1 MARIRSARPGAIL
14 RPVEGFWL
22 GFRNSRLFGL
32 MTNERNLRCLVSGL
46 LLVFFLIL
54 LTSTV
59 THFFRGKQRAIDD
72 ASNRLTLIA
81 DAVAASIK
89 ANAPDQITDWQG
101 LLAQSLPAGAT
112 AKQRLVL
119 LADAG
124 GAIQATAPLSMN
136 RTGQRLLDIL
146 GPEQPLT
153 TFGAQ
158 AGVLAQELTDG
169 TNVLATVRHINGAAF
184 QVAIMQPTEKAL
196 EDWRGEAAFETT
208 LSLTTGLLL
217 LMIGAAFR
225 ATAERRHRS
234 EEKGAAFRQA
244 IETALT
250 SAGTAFWDINISR
263 GNIHCTGANKGF
275 GHEAGTHVIPF
286 RDIASLVHPEDDLY
300 KAIEEAARTQA
311 ERFDCT
317 VRVRN
322 GEGGWSPLRLR
333 GAFDRGASDGELHL
347 IAIATLDGA
356 AAASPI
362 ADSALHDA
370 IEAISEAFV
379 LWDHENRLVMSNGK
393 YREFH
398 KLPEEILVPGTP
410 YEEIVSC
417 ATEPVVRTRVAVS
430 DSGSDAHTYE
440 AQLEDGRWLH
450 IDERRTK
457 DGGFVSVGTDITS
470 MKLSQQRQLDG
481 EKELKAT
488 IADLRNSRRELEQQ
502 KQQLVDLAEK
512 YAQEKNR
519 AEAAS
524 QTKSQF
530 LANISHELRTPL
542 NAVIGFSEVMQN
554 GLFGELGSP
563 KYSEYARDIH
573 ESGNYLLEVIN
584 DILDMSKIE
593 AGRINLKVDEIDV
606 GELVE
611 DSLRVAVPAGID
623 RIEIK
628 RTGLSHLPMQA
639 DRRALKQIL
648 LNLLSN
654 AVKFTPSEGT
664 ITVRLTKQ
672 DGYARIAI
680 TDTGIGIP
688 ESKLYRLGRPFEQVQ
703 NQFTK
708 SHKGSGL
715 GLAISRSLVEMH
727 GGRFEIRSKE
737 GKGTTVICQ
746 LPLKPVVSGSRPASR
761 AA

>member
-1 MARIRSARPGAIL
+1 MARIRSARLGAIT
-14 RPVEGFWL
+14 RPAEGFWL
-22 GFRNSRLFGL
+22 GFRDSRLFGL
-32 MTNERNLRCLVSGL
+32 MTNERNLRRLVSGL
-46 LLVFFLIL
+46 LLLFFIIL
-54 LTSTV
+54 LTSTI
-59 THFFRGKQRAIDD
+59 THFFRGKQRAIDE
-72 ASNRLTLIA
+72 ASSRLTLIA
-81 DAVAASIK
+81 DAIAAGIK
-89 ANAPDQITDWQG
+89 ANAPERIADWQG
-101 LLAQSLPAGAT
+101 ALAQSLPAGAT
-112 AKQRLVL
+112 AKERLVL
-119 LADAG
+119 LADASG
-124 GAIQATAPLSMN
+124 TVQATAPLSVN

-158 AGVLAQELTDG
+158 AGVLPQTLTDG
-169 TNVLATVRHINGAAF
+169 TDMLATVRHIRGAAF
-184 QVAIMQPTEKAL
+184 QVAIMQPSGKAL
-196 EDWRGEAAFETT
+196 EAWRREAALETT

-225 ATAERRHRS
+225 ATAERRHKA
-234 EEKGAAFRQA
+234 EKKAAAFRRDVE
-244 IETALT
+244 IALT
-250 SAGTAFWDINISR
+250 TAGTAFWDINISR
-263 GNIHCTGANKGF
+263 GNIHCVGAGQGF
-275 GHEAGTHVIPF
+275 AHEPGAHTIPF
-286 RDIASLVHPEDDLY
+286 REIAALIHPEDDLY
-300 KAIEEAARTQA
+300 EAIEEAARSKA

-317 VRVRN
+317 VRVKN
-322 GEGGWSPLRLR
+322 DEGGWSPLRLR
-333 GAFDRGASDGELHL
+333 GVLNRGIGDGELHL
-347 IAIATLDGA
+347 NAIASLDGA
-356 AAASPI
+356 GASIPG
-362 ADSALHDA
+362 SALHDA

-398 KLPEEILVPGTP
+398 NLPEEVLVPGTP
-410 YEEIVSC
+410 YEEIVAR
-417 ATEPVVRTRVAVS
+417 ATEPVVRTRIAM
-430 DSGSDAHTYE
+430 SGSGGDAHTYE

-457 DGGFVSVGTDITS
+457 DGGFVSIGTDITS
-470 MKLSQQRQLDG
+470 MKLGQQRQLEG

-554 GLFGELGSP
+554 GLFGELGNP
-563 KYSEYARDIH
+563 KYAEYARDIH

-593 AGRINLKVDEIDV
+593 AGRISLKVDEIDA

-623 RIEIK
+623 RIEVK
-628 RTGLSHLPMQA
+628 RTGLTNLPMQA
-639 DRRALKQIL
+639 DRRAVKQIL

-654 AVKFTPSEGT
+654 AVKFTPRQGT
-664 ITVRLTKQ
+664 ITVRLTKR
-672 DGYARIAI
+672 DGFARIAI

-688 ESKLYRLGRPFEQVQ
+688 ESKLHKLGRPFEQVQ

-727 GGRFEIRSKE
+727 GGRFEIKSKE
-737 GKGTTVICQ
+737 GKGTTVICK
-746 LPLKPVVSGSRPASR
+746 LPLKPVVTDNKPASQ